1 MQKRKSRCFE
11 LFSKL
16 LGAIRARRAN
26 DSNVKEVE
34 MTVTGKSAVQLGA
47 SSGGTPDLARGRGDR
62 GDLEAAEGPPAFV
75 DHLEV
80 SRKGRWRGRCAIS
93 INYQFQGIPSSFS
106 FLDAPFCMPCLAF
119 SFLMPYDAP

>member
-1 MQKRKSRCFE
+1 MQKKSRCFE

-47 SSGGTPDLARGRGDR
+47 SSGGTPGLARGR
-62 GDLEAAEGPPAFV
+62 GDLEAAEGPLAFV

-93 INYQFQGIPSSFS
+93 NITNSRIFPHPLIFWMPPSACPASP
-106 FLDAPFCMPCLAF
+106 FL
-119 SFLMPYDAP
+119 S